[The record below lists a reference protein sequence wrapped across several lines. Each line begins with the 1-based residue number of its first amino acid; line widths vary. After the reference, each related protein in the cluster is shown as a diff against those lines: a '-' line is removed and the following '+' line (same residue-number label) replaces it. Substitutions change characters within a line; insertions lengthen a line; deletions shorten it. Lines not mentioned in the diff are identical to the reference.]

1 MAINTKIRGVDK
13 TTEFDVGKLRRD
25 VRRPEQ
31 KFWDAMSQTQ
41 FGYYFLGT
49 LLISA
54 FLIPGILFVVF
65 ALCIFWV
72 PMLFGEVSKRQLPL
86 RLPIEAK
93 MTDFGD
99 PTPGHR
105 GFNKARGWFYVG
117 RDAKTSEEL
126 YLTGEDLLAHTL
138 VFGTTG
144 AGKTEFLTGWGA
156 NSLSIGSGLVYI
168 DAKGTSALHAQ
179 IYMLSRMFGRDDD
192 YLVLNFATGGK
203 QVKKTSPVRKSNTL
217 NPLSTG
223 TPEALFSLLSSFVPD
238 SNGENAIFAQ
248 KALGFMSA
256 LLYPLVYLRDQNA
269 VRLSVRAIR
278 EHMSLGQVMMLAGY
292 PKNNPVYGEIIPD
305 EVSKPLKLYLSS
317 SVAGFNPKKEAHEQ
331 EADTM
336 RYHDFSQNYYSMPL
350 SFMSD
355 TYGFVYDCLEG
366 EVDFEDV
373 IYRRRILTVL
383 LPSVEKSPSELKQL
397 GGLVLTGIKNV
408 LSLGIGDKYEG
419 ESHDMLL
426 KLPVRTDKPT
436 LCIVDE
442 IGYIIV
448 EGFAVTAA
456 QARGLGTAFVYAGQD
471 YAGLKRGSEIE
482 AEQITAN
489 TRSKFVMSL
498 EDVQQ
503 TWTIVKELAGEG
515 YAPTLTG
522 YQLPEEQSTK
532 TYRANKTVDMER
544 RGRVDLL
551 DLKGQIE
558 GDFHMFF
565 RERLVRGQAFHA
577 ALEPKKKNV
586 KVQINRFLEVIPPSP
601 EALDEKYGFI
611 FDAKQIFVTVKEI
624 DLPQAK
630 NPIMEALAAID
641 VDQNISTSQLACII
655 MQKDQSEA
663 LSRPA
668 PRAGGPSPDEGDYRP
683 GMGSD
688 RMRMRRGGE
697 LPTDAEY
704 PEDDAPMRPGMGE
717 RPPYGDRPM
726 GRPMQ
731 YPTPPAPPHDEMDG
745 PEAPDDIPESAME
758 QPESSMAGPGQAM
771 DQPVVTRPTPAQE
784 ERAEMAAGAAQGMSS
799 AIRTKLANNEP
810 VVDDDRVKASLSRL
824 LATSKKNQPP
834 VTPPAGGTG
843 TE

>member
-1 MAINTKIRGVDK
+1 MANKTQLRGVDR
-13 TTEFDVGKLRRD
+13 TTEFDIGKLRRD

-31 KFWDAMSQTQ
+31 KFWDAMSQTK
-41 FGYYFLGT
+41 FGYYFLT
-49 LLISA
+49 ALLVTA
-54 FLIPGILFVVF
+54 FIVPGILFVIF

-72 PMLFGEVSKRQLPL
+72 PMLYGEVSRRQLPL
-86 RLPIEAK
+86 RLPIEAE

-203 QVKKTSPVRKSNTL
+203 QVSKNSPIRKSNTL

-223 TPEALFSLLSSFVPD
+223 TPEALFSLLSAFLPA

-248 KALGFMSA
+248 KAGIMMSSI
-256 LLYPLVYLRDQNA
+256 LYPLVWLRNKRA
-269 VRLSVRAIR
+269 LRLSVRAVR
-278 EHMSLGQVMMLAGY
+278 EHISLEKVMMLAGY
-292 PKNNPVYGEIIPD
+292 PEGKPVYGEMIPED
-305 EVSKPLKLYLSS
+305 ISGPAKFYLSS
-317 SVAGFNPKKEAHEQ
+317 SVAGFNPKKAAHEQ

-336 RYHDFSQNYYSMPL
+336 RYHDFSQNYFSMPL

-355 TYGFVYDCLEG
+355 TYGFVYDCEEG

-373 IYRRRILTVL
+373 IYRRRVLTVL
-383 LPSVEKSPSELKQL
+383 LPSVEKSPTELQQL
-397 GGLVLTGIKNV
+397 GGLILTGIKNV

-544 RGRVDLL
+544 RSRVDVL

-586 KVQINRFLEVIPPSP
+586 KIQINRFLEILPPSP

-611 FDAKQIFVTVKEI
+611 FDAKQVFVSVKEI
-624 DLPQAK
+624 DIPEHK

-641 VDQNISTSQLACII
+641 VDQNISSSQLACII

-663 LSRPA
+663 LSKPVSRMAPA
-668 PRAGGPSPDEGDYRP
+668 PAEDGDWRP

-717 RPPYGDRPM
+717 RPPHGDRPM
-726 GRPMQ
+726 SRPMQ
-731 YPTPPAPPHDEMDG
+731 RPTPPAPPRDEDEG
-745 PEAPDDIPESAME
+745 PDAPDDIPESAME
-758 QPESSMAGPGQAM
+758 QPEASLAGPGQAM
-771 DQPVVTRPTPAQE
+771 EQPIPARPTPAQE
-784 ERAEMAAGAAQGMSS
+784 ERAELAAGAAQGMSS
-799 AIRTKLANNEP
+799 AIKAKLENNEP
-810 VVDDDRVKASLSRL
+810 VVDKSSVQASLSRL

-834 VTPPAGGTG
+834 VTPPAGSGT

>member
-1 MAINTKIRGVDK
+1 MAKGSHLRGVDK
-13 TTEFDVGKLRRD
+13 STEFDVGKLRRD

-31 KFWDAMSQTQ
+31 KFWDAISQTR
-41 FGYYFLGT
+41 FGYWFLGT
-49 LLISA
+49 LLVSGFI
-54 FLIPGILFVVF
+54 IPALLFPIFV
-65 ALCIFWV
+65 LCIFWV
-72 PMLFGEVSKRQLPL
+72 PMLYGEVSRRQLPL

-93 MTDFGD
+93 MTDYGD
-99 PTPGHR
+99 PKPGHR
-105 GFNKARGWFYVG
+105 GFNQARGWFYVG
-117 RDAKTSEEL
+117 RDAKTGEEL

-179 IYMLSRMFGRDDD
+179 IYMLARMMGRDDD

-223 TPEALFSLLSSFVPD
+223 TPEALFSLLSAFVPD

-248 KALGFMSA
+248 KALGFMSSI
-256 LLYPLVYLRDQNA
+256 LYPLVYLRDQNA
-269 VRLSVRAIR
+269 IRLSVRAIR
-278 EHMSLGQVMMLAGY
+278 EHMSLAQVMMLAGY
-292 PKNNPVYGEIIPD
+292 PKNNPVYGEIIPE
-305 EVSKPLKLYLSS
+305 EVQKPVKLYLSS

-355 TYGFVYDCLEG
+355 TYGFVYDCREG

-373 IYRRRILTVL
+373 IYRRRVLTVL

-397 GGLVLTGIKNV
+397 GGLILTGIKNV
-408 LSLGIGDKYEG
+408 LSLGIGDKFEG
-419 ESHDMLL
+419 QSHDMLL

-532 TYRANKTVDMER
+532 TYKANKTVDMER
-544 RGRVDLL
+544 RSRVDVL

-611 FDAKQIFVTVKEI
+611 FDAKQIFASVKDI
-624 DLPQAK
+624 DLPAPK
-630 NPIMEALAAID
+630 DPLMEALCGVD
-641 VDQNISTSQLACII
+641 VDQNISTAQLACII

-663 LSRPA
+663 LSR
-668 PRAGGPSPDEGDYRP
+668 AGSMRP
-683 GMGSD
+683 GGAPDSQDGRPDLGRD

-697 LPTDAEY
+697 LPPDAEY
-704 PEDDAPMRPGMGE
+704 PEDDRVRPGMGE
-717 RPPYGDRPM
+717 RPA
-726 GRPMQ
+726 GRSMR
-731 YPTPPAPPHDEMDG
+731 PTPPAPPREPMG
-745 PEAPDDIPESAME
+745 APEPPDDIPESAME
-758 QPESSMAGPGQAM
+758 QPEGSEVRAQGAEAPPAETTPPEA
-771 DQPVVTRPTPAQE
+771 PVVKPTPAQE
-784 ERAEMAAGAAQGMSS
+784 ERAEVAAEAAQGMST
-799 AIRTKLANNEP
+799 AIKKKLENNEP
-810 VVDDDRVKASLSRL
+810 IVDNSSVQASLSRL
-824 LATSKKNQPP
+824 LATKKSQPATP
-834 VTPPAGGTG
+834 PPAGGG
-843 TE
+843 TKE